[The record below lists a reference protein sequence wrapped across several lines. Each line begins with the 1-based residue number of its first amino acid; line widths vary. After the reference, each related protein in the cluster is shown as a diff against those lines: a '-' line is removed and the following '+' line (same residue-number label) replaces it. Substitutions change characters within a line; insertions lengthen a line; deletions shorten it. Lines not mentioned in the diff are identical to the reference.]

1 MSEPDTFSK
10 PPSSSPPSAGLGRL
24 WPLGALL
31 VAALALW
38 IGWYVTTLKLAQDL
52 RQATEALRARGYQVE
67 MADPHFGGFPY
78 RMKVTVA
85 KLRMVA
91 PSGWAV
97 RLGPIEGEALLFD
110 LGHWVFAVDNGLT
123 LTRPV
128 GGDVRIGA
136 ARLRASLAALTA
148 PTPRLAVEAVDL
160 VLTTP
165 PGARPFSLARADRIE
180 IYSRT
185 GVKDPTAAEALIR
198 IDNATLTP
206 GTVAATLFQD
216 RRVSAALSLRMTRRD
231 ALAGTDWS
239 AAGHHW
245 QAAGGRLEIDPTTP
259 PGPDLRLAAGVGV
272 LSFGPDGR
280 PVGSVPLSL
289 TAPDGTRK
297 VELPLAFDPAG
308 AHLGPVLLGPSPR
321 LF

>member
-1 MSEPDTFSK
+1 MSEPDPFSK
-10 PPSSSPPSAGLGRL
+10 PPSSSPPAAGLGRL

-31 VAALALW
+31 VAALALC

-52 RQATEALRARGYQVE
+52 RQAAEALRARGYQVE

-85 KLRMVA
+85 DLRMVA

-123 LTRPV
+123 VTRPV
-128 GGDVRIGA
+128 GGEVRIGA

-216 RRVSAALSLRMTRRD
+216 RRVSAALSLRITRRD
-231 ALAGTDWS
+231 ALAGPDWS
-239 AAGHHW
+239 AAGRHW

-259 PGPDLRLAAGVGV
+259 PGPDLRLAAGTGV
-272 LSFGPDGR
+272 LRFGPDGH
-280 PVGSVPLSL
+280 PMGSVPLSL
-289 TAPDGTRK
+289 TAPDGGRR
-297 VELPLAFDPAG
+297 VELPLVFDPSG
-308 AHLGPVLLGPSPR
+308 THLGPILLGPSPR